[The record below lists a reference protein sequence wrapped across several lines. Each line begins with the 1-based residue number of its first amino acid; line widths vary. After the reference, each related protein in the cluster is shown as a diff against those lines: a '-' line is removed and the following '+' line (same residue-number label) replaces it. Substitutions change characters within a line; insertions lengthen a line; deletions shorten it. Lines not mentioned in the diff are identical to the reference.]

1 MLQDSVPDGSLQWSS
16 SCLVWFPWW
25 LPHGAMDPSEG
36 TLFRVTV
43 DWPDFWIYTFELVI
57 HLSKV
62 KQLALP
68 FCTISAMS
76 RWSFGPRVPRQNACL
91 SEWSRSE
98 QPETPFFDH
107 CSSSLWHSWHQARQ
121 VHACRFGDSFFWW
134 LSGEVKHIV
143 HPIRWNLKA
152 VYAIAARLDHGPG
165 KGITHDL

>member
-1 MLQDSVPDGSLQWSS
+1 MVPW
-16 SCLVWFPWW
+16 
-25 LPHGAMDPSEG
+25 DPSEG

-134 LSGEVKHIV
+134 FVWWGQTYCAPNSMELESRLCHCGTTWPRSRQGNNARPLSI
-143 HPIRWNLKA
+143 
-152 VYAIAARLDHGPG
+152 
-165 KGITHDL
+165 